1 MSANE
6 MIEHLKS
13 KFNAEAAQGK
23 DLVFQFMIDDY
34 QNYTLHVKD
43 GACDIN
49 EGVDDCADVT
59 LTVAK
64 EDFKAMLNKELNAM
78 TALMSGKL
86 KIQGNP
92 LLAMQLS
99 QLFSF

>member
-13 KFNAEAAQGK
+13 KFNPEAAVGK
-23 DLVFQFMIDDY
+23 DLVFQFMIEEY
-34 QNYTLHVKD
+34 HNYTLHVQD
-43 GACDIN
+43 GTCDIN
-49 EGVDDCADVT
+49 EGVDERADVT

-64 EDFKAMLNKELNAM
+64 DDFKAMLNKELNAM